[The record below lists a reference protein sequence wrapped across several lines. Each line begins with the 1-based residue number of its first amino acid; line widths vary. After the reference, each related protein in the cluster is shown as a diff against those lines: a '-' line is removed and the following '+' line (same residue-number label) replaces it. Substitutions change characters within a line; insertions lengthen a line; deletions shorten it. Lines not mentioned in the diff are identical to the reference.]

1 MNKLS
6 VLPMKAKEDFKT
18 KDTFSKSNPAA
29 RDEFAGTL
37 EKMKS
42 KIDKKQKSEGV
53 QKEELKSSS
62 GNRSEKKDVTIDS
75 QGEKEDLKAVKAENE
90 NIFEDVPQPADA
102 ERVELAG
109 AENIFI
115 DKSIIK
121 DLKELAVK
129 PDAAVQ
135 AAVTKV
141 DAKTPRAPGS
151 EVELLQNDISIEA
164 GMAADDKTMQAP
176 AAKSV
181 QESGAQNSQNAEFE
195 DFAEQDAIMAV
206 VPDKDKGSQKKGVRD
221 EAALDKTLHEKP
233 ENILGQ
239 SIKKFIAERNGA
251 GQQFSAEETKD
262 PLDSIKEEIL
272 KLSEESEEFKFS
284 GFSQDTSSGR
294 ISQEL
299 MKTRPV
305 YYSQRE
311 VVEQVINKMKIIDAD
326 NLKAIEIK
334 LEPEQLG
341 KLTLK
346 VVMENGILTARL
358 VAESDKVKAAIESN
372 IAQLKDSM
380 HEQGINISAVDVSV
394 DSGTQSG
401 KGHEDGFE
409 ASVRS
414 KRISSAVFNDAI
426 EDAAVQGGIEANN
439 PYMLDEEINYLA

>member
-18 KDTFSKSNPAA
+18 KDAFSKSNPAA

-62 GNRSEKKDVTIDS
+62 GNRSEKKDP
-75 QGEKEDLKAVKAENE
+75 KAVKAENE
-90 NIFEDVPQPADA
+90 NIFEDVPQPADG

-135 AAVTKV
+135 AAVTTV
-141 DAKTPRAPGS
+141 DAKTPHAEALAPGS

-181 QESGAQNSQNAEFE
+181 QESGAQNPQNAEVE

-206 VPDKDKGSQKKGVRD
+206 VPDDIKLKDKGSQKKGVRD
-221 EAALDKTLHEKP
+221 EAALDKTLYEKP

-311 VVEQVINKMKIIDAD
+311 VVEQVINKIKITDAD

-380 HEQGINISAVDVSV
+380 LEQGINISAVDVSV

-414 KRISSAVFNDAI
+414 KRISSAVFNDAL